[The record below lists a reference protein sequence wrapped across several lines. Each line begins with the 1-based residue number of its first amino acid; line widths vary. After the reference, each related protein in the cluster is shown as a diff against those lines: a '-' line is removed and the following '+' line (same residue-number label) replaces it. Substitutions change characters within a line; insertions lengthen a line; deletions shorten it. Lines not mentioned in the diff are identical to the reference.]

1 MSSIVD
7 LIENA
12 LIKVLL
18 IKLVLIGK
26 EKYFNKP
33 LVMADKSWKN

>member
-12 LIKVLL
+12 LVKVLL
-18 IKLVLIGK
+18 IKLLLIGK
-26 EKYFNKP
+26 EKNFNKP
-33 LVMADKSWKN
+33 LIMADKSWKN